1 MQLVYALVVRHW
13 VHSFTHTLIAAY
25 MSSPAHI
32 EVIVEEKNEEIAKE
46 KEPAAYKPTKKQ
58 LARGKGKSVKV
69 GGGIDSW
76 TRGEALNFP
85 CNNSR

>member
-1 MQLVYALVVRHW
+1 
-13 VHSFTHTLIAAY
+13 
-25 MSSPAHI
+25 
-32 EVIVEEKNEEIAKE
+32 
-46 KEPAAYKPTKKQ
+46 
-58 LARGKGKSVKV
+58 VKV